1 MWEFHGV
8 QFDSSKGI
16 ETKHNETKDL
26 GSELGAPSSAQKSIF
41 NLLQLVGNATGGNG
55 TRGVGMGLV

>member
-41 NLLQLVGNATGGNG
+41 NLLQLAGMEREREETG
-55 TRGVGMGLV
+55 REE